1 MRGSKK
7 LLIMKHTHDIIGVGA
22 PVLDSLIQ
30 IEDSFLTE
38 YVPGEKGGMELV
50 EAAAIASIIEK
61 SGKTPLDTPGGST
74 GNTIF
79 AMSRLGMKTAFIGKL
94 GSDAAAST
102 FREAYADMGGDI
114 SRFKTAD
121 APNARC
127 LSLITPDSERTMRTM
142 LGASAL
148 LAPDEIS
155 ADDFAGARHVHI
167 EGYLLFNPDLIKQV
181 AKAASQ
187 AGCSISL
194 DLASFEVVNAMK
206 PVLADLLENY
216 VDVVFA
222 NEDEAGAY
230 FPNLTDYNQMASE
243 LAKLCKVA
251 VVKLGADGSIIA
263 SGDEQHRVDCR
274 PISQLV
280 DTTGAGDLWA
290 SGFLT
295 GWLRGK
301 DLAECGRLGS
311 LMGAEIVQVM
321 GADVPEE
328 RWSHILSEFA

>member
-1 MRGSKK
+1 M
-7 LLIMKHTHDIIGVGA
+7 THDIIGVGA

-30 IEDSFLTE
+30 VDETFLKDHVE
-38 YVPGEKGGMELV
+38 GEKGGMELIDA
-50 EAAAIASIIEK
+50 ETIANIIEK
-61 SGKTPLDTPGGST
+61 AGQKPTDTPGGSA

-79 AMSRLGMKTAFIGKL
+79 AMTRLGMKTAFIGKL
-94 GSDAAAST
+94 GSDNAANT
-102 FREAYADMGGDI
+102 FRNSYEAMGGDI

-127 LSLITPDSERTMRTM
+127 LSLVTPDSERTMRTM

-148 LAPDEIS
+148 ITPDEINAS
-155 ADDFAGARHVHI
+155 DFAGARHVHI

-181 AKAASQ
+181 TTAASE

-194 DLASFEVVNAMK
+194 DLASFEVVNASK
-206 PVLADLLENY
+206 EHLVELLENY

-222 NEDEAGAY
+222 NEDEAQAY
-230 FPNLTDYNQMASE
+230 FPELSDYQGMATE
-243 LAKLCKVA
+243 LAKVCKVA
-251 VVKLGADGSIIA
+251 VVKLGSDGSIIA
-263 SGDEQHRVDCR
+263 SENQLHRVDCL
-274 PISQLV
+274 PIKQLT

-295 GWLRGK
+295 GWLRGQ
-301 DLAECGRLGS
+301 DLDKCGYLGS
-311 LMGAEIVQVM
+311 VMGAEIVQVM

-328 RWSHILSEFA
+328 RWPDILKQFT

>member
-1 MRGSKK
+1 ME
-7 LLIMKHTHDIIGVGA
+7 HTHDIIGVGA
-22 PVLDSLIQ
+22 PVLDSLIK
-30 IEDSFLTE
+30 IDDAFLQE
-38 YVPGEKGGMELV
+38 HVEGEKGGMELIDT
-50 EAAAIASIIEK
+50 EIMASIIGK
-61 SGKTPLDTPGGST
+61 SGQKPIDTPGGSA

-79 AMSRLGMKTAFIGKL
+79 AMTRLGMKTAFVGKL
-94 GSDAAAST
+94 GSDEAAQT
-102 FREAYADMGGDI
+102 FRDAYETMGGDI
-114 SRFKTAD
+114 SRFKTAK

-148 LAPDEIS
+148 LTPDEIT

-167 EGYLLFNPDLIKQV
+167 EGYLLFNPDLIKQITS
-181 AKAASQ
+181 AASE
-187 AGCSISL
+187 ADCSISL
-194 DLASFEVVNAMK
+194 DLASFEVVTASKNHL
-206 PVLADLLENY
+206 VGLLEND

-222 NEDEAGAY
+222 NEDEAQAY
-230 FPNLTDYNQMASE
+230 FPDLSDYDQMAAE

-251 VVKLGADGSIIA
+251 VVKLGAEGSIIA
-263 SGDEQHRVDCR
+263 SGDQQHRIDCL
-274 PISQLV
+274 PIKELV

-295 GWLRGK
+295 GWLSDK

-311 LMGAEIVQVM
+311 VMGAEIVQVM

-328 RWSHILSEFA
+328 RWPEVLATFS

>member
-1 MRGSKK
+1 MT
-7 LLIMKHTHDIIGVGA
+7 HTHDIIGVGA
-22 PVLDSLIQ
+22 PVLDSLIK
-30 IEDSFLTE
+30 IEDAFLQQHVT
-38 YVPGEKGGMELV
+38 GEKGGMELV
-50 EAAAIASIIEK
+50 EAEVITSLIAK
-61 SGKTPLDTPGGST
+61 AGLNPLDTPGGSA

-79 AMSRLGMKTAFIGKL
+79 AMARLGMKTAFIGKL
-94 GSDAAAST
+94 GTDDAATT
-102 FREAYADMGGDI
+102 FRDAYADIGGDI

-127 LSLITPDSERTMRTM
+127 LSLVTPDSERTMRTT

-148 LAPDEIS
+148 LTPDEIS
-155 ADDFAGARHVHI
+155 AADFTGARHVHI

-181 AKAASQ
+181 ASAASE
-187 AGCSISL
+187 AGCTISL

-222 NEDEAGAY
+222 NEDEAQAY
-230 FPNLTDYNQMASE
+230 FPDLSDYNEMAAE

-251 VVKLGADGSIIA
+251 VVKLGAEGSIIA
-263 SGDEQHRVDCR
+263 SGEKQYRIDCLPVD
-274 PISQLV
+274 QLV

-295 GWLRGK
+295 AWLRGK

-311 LMGAEIVQVM
+311 VMGSEIVQVM
-321 GADVPEE
+321 GADIPED
-328 RWSHILSEFA
+328 RWPDVLSTFS

>member
-1 MRGSKK
+1 MT
-7 LLIMKHTHDIIGVGA
+7 HTHDIIGVGA
-22 PVLDSLIQ
+22 PVLDSLIKV
-30 IEDSFLTE
+30 DDTFLKEHVT
-38 YVPGEKGGMELV
+38 GDKGGMELV
-50 EAAAIASIIEK
+50 DATEIQNIIQK
-61 SGKTPLDTPGGST
+61 SGLNPLDTPGGSA

-79 AMSRLGMKTAFIGKL
+79 AMAKLGMKTAFIGKL
-94 GSDAAAST
+94 GTDDAAAT
-102 FREAYADMGGDI
+102 FRTAYEQMGGDI

-127 LSLITPDSERTMRTM
+127 LSLVTPDSERTMRTM

-148 LAPDEIS
+148 LTPDEITS
-155 ADDFAGARHVHI
+155 DDFAGARHVHI
-167 EGYLLFNPDLIKQV
+167 EGYLLFNPDLIKRV
-181 AKAASQ
+181 TSAAAQ

-194 DLASFEVVNAMK
+194 DLASFEVVQASK
-206 PVLADLLENY
+206 DHLTELLENY

-222 NEDEAGAY
+222 NEDEAKAF
-230 FPNLTDYNQMASE
+230 FPDLTEYNEMAAA
-243 LAKLCKVA
+243 LAKFCTVS

-263 SGDEQHRVDCR
+263 TDDHQHRIDCM
-274 PISQLV
+274 PINDLV

-301 DLAECGRLGS
+301 DLPECGRLGS
-311 LMGAEIVQVM
+311 VMGAEIVQVM

-328 RWSHILSEFA
+328 RWPHVLAQFS